1 MNHYPGEEQTQGY
14 HNKKVK
20 RNANPEKS
28 KNNITACF
36 NLLKTENT
44 TMLSDI
50 HDKERE
56 VALWIIH
63 FPSSAVPVQVDT
75 ACF

>member
-1 MNHYPGEEQTQGY
+1 MNHYPGEQQTQGY
-14 HNKKVK
+14 HDKKVK

-28 KNNITACF
+28 KNNITAFF
-36 NLLKTENT
+36 NLLKQKKLQCCQIYMTKKR
-44 TMLSDI
+44 
-50 HDKERE
+50 KE
-56 VALWIIH
+56 ALWIIH